1 MRPSEKNGFAWR
13 DNALLAAVWL
23 VGTAVLVVWR
33 PGYGFPPFELL
44 DSWFYT
50 SYQWDLRNQIQ
61 DFGATYY
68 ESRLSWIL
76 PGALLHQLFAPQ
88 TALLT
93 FKLIVSALFG
103 LASGAI
109 VRRAAGLPAAML
121 AVALSL
127 FAPQIVAALHADY
140 IDTPVIVYAAMAT
153 ACITVARDSAR
164 WWVWIFLGGCA
175 LAGMLIANL
184 SSVGAPGLGLAV
196 FHLLWLR
203 WTVRRHLLSLGIYL
217 LAIAVVIV
225 AVGLIHVQL
234 GGAFYFLKP
243 QVAMM
248 LYFHDQK
255 TNPWSAANW
264 LWIYRANW
272 LVLPAAVLL
281 WGLRQSLRPAENSE
295 ARLRLLRALTGA
307 LFVSLAWAFYVES
320 KGVGVL
326 LYYYYASYHLCFAL
340 PLLAALCWPAT
351 DGVKERVR
359 ALVLV
364 VVLAIF
370 CFVGNPPALWQ
381 SLVPLHR
388 LLPTPEAAPWLVAAA
403 LLLVGLIGS
412 FVRGPRFLTLLVR
425 PEVLVLGL
433 FACSMSMGFRGYEI
447 SDRLRERYMLVYRTY
462 WQIARE
468 FPRGSYLFWVH
479 PKERNGVS
487 LASTKLWG
495 YRMITDKGFPEL
507 GETYYTD
514 KTLIIPCP
522 TGEANA
528 TFATAQALFDGWS
541 ISLVNRR
548 IIPVRGDAGVG
559 YDLLCFSM
567 EKRPLDPDRLPPG
580 AKPPTL
586 LLAFVAGAGSPYPS
600 QLGVALQNPGPGKG
614 LSQRDGLTRF
624 TPSAPQDHVATHYQI
639 CPPADRE
646 RVLSI
651 VTEMPAAAD
660 CVCVVQDEDY
670 HEIARFVLRAPGRLV
685 HRAVLPANAR
695 QLRVIFECPD
705 QPSTPLPSHV
715 LFYALPP

>member
-1 MRPSEKNGFAWR
+1 MHPGEKKTSAWR
-13 DNALLAAVWL
+13 ETALLAAIWL
-23 VGTAVLVVWR
+23 VGTALLVAKR

-50 SYQWDLRNQIQ
+50 SYQWDLRSQIQ

-76 PGALLHQLFAPQ
+76 PGALLHHLFAPQ
-88 TALLT
+88 TAVLT
-93 FKLIVSALFG
+93 FKLIVSALFA

-121 AVALSL
+121 AVTLSL
-127 FAPQIVAALHADY
+127 FAPQFVAALHADY
-140 IDTPVIVYAAMAT
+140 IDTPVIVYAALAI
-153 ACITVARDSAR
+153 ACITVSRDSSR
-164 WWVWIFLGGCA
+164 WYGWTFLGGCA

-184 SSVGAPGLGLAV
+184 SSVGAPGLGIAV

-203 WTVRRHLLSLGIYL
+203 WSVRRHLLSIAIYL
-217 LAIAVVIV
+217 LAIVVVVV
-225 AVGLIHVQL
+225 AIGVIHVQL

-243 QVAMM
+243 QVTMM
-248 LYFHDQK
+248 LYFHEQK

-264 LWIYRANW
+264 LWVYRANW
-272 LVLPAAVLL
+272 LILPAAVLL
-281 WGLRQSLRPAENSE
+281 WGIRQSILPAEKSG
-295 ARLRLLRALTGA
+295 ARTRLVQALTAA
-307 LFVSLAWAFYVES
+307 LFVSLTWAFYVES

-340 PLLAALCWPAT
+340 PLLAALCWPTT
-351 DGVKERVR
+351 DGWIARLR
-359 ALVLV
+359 SLALVV
-364 VVLAIF
+364 ALAVF
-370 CFVGNPPALWQ
+370 CFIGNPPAIWQ
-381 SLVPLHR
+381 ILIPLHR
-388 LLPTPEAAPWLVAAA
+388 FLPNAEATPWLVAAA

-412 FVRGPRFLTLLVR
+412 FIRGPRLVHLLVR
-425 PEVLVLGL
+425 PEAIVLGL

-479 PKERNGVS
+479 PKERNGIS

-507 GETYYTD
+507 GDAYYTD
-514 KTLIIPCP
+514 KTLILPCP
-522 TGEANA
+522 VGAAEA
-528 TFATAQALFDGWS
+528 TFATARTLFDGWS
-541 ISLVNRR
+541 INLVHRK

-559 YDLLCFSM
+559 YDLLCFSL

-580 AKPPTL
+580 MKPPAML
-586 LLAFVAGAGSPYPS
+586 FGFVADGASPYPAR
-600 QLGVALQNPGPGKG
+600 LGVALQNPGKDKG
-614 LSQRDGLTRF
+614 VSQRGGVTIF
-624 TPSAPQDHVATHYQI
+624 TPSTPQDHAATYFQI
-639 CPPADRE
+639 CPPADGE

-660 CVCVVQDEDY
+660 CVCVVQDENFRA
-670 HEIARFVLRAPGRLV
+670 IARFVLREPGRAV
-685 HRAVLPANAR
+685 HRAVLPADAR
-695 QLRVIFECPD
+695 ELRVIFECPE

-715 LFYALPP
+715 LFYAVQP